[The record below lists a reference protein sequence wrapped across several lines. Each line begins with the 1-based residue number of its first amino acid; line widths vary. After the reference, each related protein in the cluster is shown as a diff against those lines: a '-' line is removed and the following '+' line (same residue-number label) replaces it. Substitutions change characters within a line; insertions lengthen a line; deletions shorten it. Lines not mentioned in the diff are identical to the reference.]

1 MKGASTHMPERYG
14 SERTQRPDV
23 SRRRALVVAGF
34 LCVWMVVVGARLAY
48 LQTSQHEWLTRRARA
63 QQLNVEPVAP
73 TRGLILDRQGRELAR
88 SVDTDSF
95 FAAPGELENTDETA
109 RALAR
114 VLGLD
119 APSLSTRLKQA
130 REARRSFVWLA
141 RKVNEEQSRAVSE
154 LKLKGVYAMQE
165 PQRRYPNGGLAAHVL
180 GFVGLDDKGLA
191 GVEQV
196 YDASLSGEA
205 GRLVVGRDAQRK
217 TFESAGDAARPGET
231 LVLTL
236 DQTVQ
241 YRAEQVLAA
250 AVEKAHAKSGAAIV
264 LDPKTGEILALA
276 NAPSFDPNEASG
288 TSAEARRNDALQ
300 NIYEPGS
307 TFKIVAY
314 SAALEEKLTRPDEPI
329 DCLGGGINVFGRFVR
344 DHTPYGTLTTTEALA
359 KSSNVAA
366 IKLGMR
372 VGDGKMYDY
381 MRRFGFG
388 QKTGVELTGE
398 TAGLLRKVE
407 KWQKTSI
414 GSIAIGQEVGVTP
427 LQMAASFGALANDG
441 VRVAPHLVREVRD
454 ADGKV
459 VRRTEPA
466 AHRVVSAETAQSVRR
481 MLEMVTLK
489 GTAKLAQ
496 LEGYTAAGKTGTA
509 QKIDP
514 QTRAY
519 SKTKH
524 VASFVGFAPVENPSV
539 VIIVVVDEPVGAYH
553 GGDVAAPI
561 FREIADQILPY
572 LGVMPDE
579 EIENPSTPA
588 PQLLAAG
595 QGARVNA
602 ASKEHE
608 GEAVQTVSLPVVARS
623 EGRAG
628 GGEISEV
635 VYASAG
641 GRALLMPDLRGRSV
655 RDVARVCAQ
664 LGLELEAYGEGRAFR
679 QSPEAGARLGAGQTV
694 RIEFGRSD

>member
-1 MKGASTHMPERYG
+1 MPERYG

-23 SRRRALVVAGF
+23 SRRRALVVAVF
-34 LCVWMVVVGARLAY
+34 LCAWMVVVGARLAY
-48 LQTSQHEWLTRRARA
+48 LQTSQHDWLTRRARA
-63 QQLNVEPVAP
+63 QQLNVEPLAP

-95 FAAPGELENTDETA
+95 FAAPGEIENTDEA
-109 RALAR
+109 ASALAR
-114 VLGLD
+114 VLGAD
-119 APSLSTRLKQA
+119 ALSLSTRLRQA
-130 REARRSFVWLA
+130 KESRRSFVWLA
-141 RKVNEEQSRAVSE
+141 RKVSEEQGRAVRE
-154 LKLKGVYAMQE
+154 LKLKGIYSMQE

-180 GFVGLDDKGLA
+180 GFVGLDDRGLA

-196 YDASLSGEA
+196 YNATLSGEA
-205 GRLVVGRDAQRK
+205 GRLVVGRDALRN
-217 TFESAGDAARPGET
+217 TFESAGGPARPGQT
-231 LVLTL
+231 LVLTI

-241 YRAEQVLAA
+241 YRTEQVLAA
-250 AVEKAHAKSGAAIV
+250 AVERAHAKSGAAIV

-276 NAPSFDPNEASG
+276 NAPSFDPNAASG

-314 SAALEEKLTRPDEPI
+314 SAALEEKLTRADEPI
-329 DCLGGGINVFGRFVR
+329 DCLGGGINVFGRYVR

-372 VGDGKMYDY
+372 VGNERMYEY

-388 QKTGVELTGE
+388 AKTGIELTGE

-407 KWQKTSI
+407 KWQPSSI

-427 LQMAASFGALANDG
+427 LQMAAAFAALANDG
-441 VRVAPHLVREVRD
+441 VRVTPHLLREVRD
-454 ADGKV
+454 EGGEV
-459 VRRTEPA
+459 VQRTQPESR
-466 AHRVVSAETAQSVRR
+466 RVVSAETAQSLRH

-489 GTAKLAQ
+489 GTAKRAQ

-514 QTRAY
+514 RTRAY

-553 GGDVAAPI
+553 GGDVAAPV

-572 LGVMPDE
+572 LDVMPDE
-579 EIENPSTPA
+579 EIETPSTPA
-588 PQLLAAG
+588 TRLVASAPRAQGDGSAAKGIEG
-595 QGARVNA
+595 QAAQPVN
-602 ASKEHE
+602 
-608 GEAVQTVSLPVVARS
+608 LPVVARG
-623 EGRAG
+623 EGLAA
-628 GGEISEV
+628 GGEIREV

-679 QSPEAGARLGAGQTV
+679 QSPAVGARLEAGQTV
-694 RIEFGRSD
+694 RIEFERSD

>member
-1 MKGASTHMPERYG
+1 MM
-14 SERTQRPDV
+14 
-23 SRRRALVVAGF
+23 
-34 LCVWMVVVGARLAY
+34 VVGARLAY
-48 LQTSQHEWLTRRARA
+48 LQTSQHDWLTKRARA
-63 QQLNVEPVAP
+63 QQLNVEPLAP

-95 FAAPGELENTDETA
+95 FAAPGEIENTDEA
-109 RALAR
+109 ASALAR
-114 VLGLD
+114 VLGAD
-119 APSLSTRLKQA
+119 AQSLSTRIRQA
-130 REARRSFVWLA
+130 KESRRSFVWLA
-141 RKVNEEQSRAVSE
+141 RKVSEEQGRAVRE
-154 LKLKGVYAMQE
+154 LKLKGVYSMQE

-180 GFVGLDDKGLA
+180 GFVGLDDRGLA

-196 YDASLSGEA
+196 YNATLSGEA
-205 GRLVVGRDAQRK
+205 GKLVVGRDARRD
-217 TFESAGDAARPGET
+217 TFESAGGPARPGQT
-231 LVLTL
+231 LVLTI

-241 YRAEQVLAA
+241 YRTEQVLAA
-250 AVEKAHAKSGAAIV
+250 AVERAHAKSGAAIV

-276 NAPSFDPNEASG
+276 NAPSFDPNAASG

-314 SAALEEKLTRPDEPI
+314 SAALEEKLARVDEPI
-329 DCLGGGINVFGRFVR
+329 DCLGGGINVFGRYVR
-344 DHTPYGTLTTTEALA
+344 DHTPYGTLTVTEALA

-372 VGDGKMYDY
+372 VGNERMYEY

-388 QKTGVELTGE
+388 AKTGVELTGE
-398 TAGLLRKVE
+398 TSGLLRKVE
-407 KWQKTSI
+407 KWQPSSI

-427 LQMAASFGALANDG
+427 LQMVAAFGALANDG
-441 VRVAPHLVREVRD
+441 VRVAPHLLREVRD
-454 ADGKV
+454 EGGEV
-459 VRRTEPA
+459 VQRTQPESR
-466 AHRVVSAETAQSVRR
+466 RVVSAETAQSLRH

-489 GTAKLAQ
+489 GTAKRAQ

-514 QTRAY
+514 RTRAY

-561 FREIADQILPY
+561 FSEIANQILPY
-572 LGVMPDE
+572 LDVLPDE
-579 EIENPSTPA
+579 EIENPQTPA
-588 PQLLAAG
+588 PLLLAGAPLAQGDDGGGATKENEGAAVQTINLPVVTRGKGLAAG
-595 QGARVNA
+595 
-602 ASKEHE
+602 
-608 GEAVQTVSLPVVARS
+608 
-623 EGRAG
+623 
-628 GGEISEV
+628 GEIREV

-641 GRALLMPDLRGRSV
+641 GSALLMPDLRGRSV

-679 QSPEAGARLGAGQTV
+679 QSPAVGARLEARQTV